1 MERPRTAT
9 DISNRLAALSDRQR
23 EVVVLICRGLPNR
36 LIADTL
42 GVSEGTIKS
51 HLRTIYETL
60 GIPSRIE
67 LMVMLSSRTELQSAA

>member
-9 DISNRLAALSDRQR
+9 DISGRVAALSDWQR
-23 EVVVLICRGLPNR
+23 EVVVLVCRGLPNR

-60 GIPSRIE
+60 GIQSRIE
-67 LMVMLSSRTELQSAA
+67 LMIMFNRTELQSTA